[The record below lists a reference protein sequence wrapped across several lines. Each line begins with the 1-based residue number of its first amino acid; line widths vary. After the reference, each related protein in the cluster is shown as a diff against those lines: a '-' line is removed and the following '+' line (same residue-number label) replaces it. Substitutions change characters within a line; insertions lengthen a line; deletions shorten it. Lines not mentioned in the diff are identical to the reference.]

1 MKIESSNLLLS
12 GSHSAVEQHKV
23 HESLRMWVGE
33 RRPDFERGE
42 TPPPAQRA
50 DKVTLSEAA
59 VQAAAKPEAAEAED
73 AAENDPQMQLLIAA
87 VEMLTGKKIK
97 VVKLKDIA
105 PDTPPPEIKDPKAA
119 QAQPQPPAAG
129 YGIEYDYHESHY
141 EAEQTTFAAEGVVRT
156 ADGQEIRFSLRLE
169 MRREFSQEVDVNV
182 RLGDAA
188 RQKKDPLVLNFN
200 GTAAQ
205 LTERKFSFDLDADG
219 TAEQVSFV
227 GAGSGFLA
235 LDRNQDGKIND
246 GGELFGPLSGDGFS
260 ELADH
265 DADRNGWIDENDPI
279 YAELRIWTK
288 DVKGNDVLAGL
299 KEKGVGAI
307 SLARIATEFSLK
319 NPQNDLLGQ
328 IRSSGVYLNEDGSA
342 GSVQQIDLAV

>member
-1 MKIESSNLLLS
+1 MKIESSSFLLS
-12 GSHSAVEQHKV
+12 GSHSAVEQHSV
-23 HESLRMWVGE
+23 RESLRMWGGE
-33 RRPDFERGE
+33 RRPDSERDE

-73 AAENDPQMQLLIAA
+73 AAENDPQLSLLIAA
-87 VEMLTGKKIK
+87 VEMLTGRKIK
-97 VVKLKDIA
+97 VAKLKDIA

-119 QAQPQPPAAG
+119 PAQPQPTAG
-129 YGIEYDYHESHY
+129 YGVEYDYHESHY
-141 EAEQTTFAAEGVVRT
+141 EAEQTTFAAEGVVKT
-156 ADGQEIRFSLRLE
+156 ADGQEIRFSLQLE

-235 LDRNQDGKIND
+235 LDRNHDGKIND
-246 GGELFGPLSGDGFS
+246 GGELFGPSTGNGFS
-260 ELADH
+260 ELAAL
-265 DADRNGWIDENDPI
+265 DADHNGWIDENDPI
-279 YAELRIWTK
+279 YSQLRVWTK
-288 DVKGNDVLAGL
+288 DAKGNDALAGL
-299 KEKGVGAI
+299 KEKGIGAV
-307 SLARIATEFSLK
+307 SLSRIATEFSLK
-319 NPQNDLLGQ
+319 NPQNDLQGQ